1 MDRKTVVVAEDY
13 MSSRQVI
20 KASLEKL
27 GMKVLEAGNG
37 KDALR
42 YFESK
47 TPIDLL
53 ITDYNMPLM
62 NGNELIE
69 KVRGM
74 QEYFEIPIL
83 VLSAESDLNI
93 KERAVNANITGWI
106 KKPFQVESFVR
117 MVRRAMRLDR
127 EGQE

>member
-1 MDRKTVVVAEDY
+1 METKNVVIAEDY
-13 MSSRQVI
+13 VSSRQVI

-42 YFESK
+42 YFESR

-69 KVRGM
+69 KVRGIP
-74 QEYFEIPIL
+74 EYFEMPIL
-83 VLSAESDLNI
+83 VLSAEHDLDI

-106 KKPFQVESFVR
+106 KKPFQVEAFVR
-117 MVRRAMRLDR
+117 MVKRAMRTDR
-127 EGQE
+127 EE